1 MAAGRKIEDEREARA
16 CLKAAKGENLGRW
29 ARAHGIDGRSLNAW
43 RINLEARAKSTS
55 RRPPRTKAALA
66 KAALAK
72 AALAKAAPAKSTQLV
87 EFVPRSRVE
96 LVVPTSARYV
106 VRIEGAELEV
116 GDDFDAETVA
126 RLVRVLRS
134 C

>member
-55 RRPPRTKAALA
+55 CRPPRTKAALA
-66 KAALAK
+66 KTGP
-72 AALAKAAPAKSTQLV
+72 AKAAPAKPASLV
-87 EFVPRSRVE
+87 ELVPRSRVE

>member
-66 KAALAK
+66 KAP
-72 AALAKAAPAKSTQLV
+72 LAKAAPSKSAQLV
-87 EFVPRSRVE
+87 ELVPRSRVE
-96 LVVPTSARYV
+96 LVAPTSARYV

>member
-1 MAAGRKIEDEREARA
+1 MAAGRKIEDEHEARV

-72 AALAKAAPAKSTQLV
+72 AAPGKSTSLV
-87 EFVPRSRVE
+87 ELVPRSRVE

-116 GDDFDAETVA
+116 GNDFDAETVA

>member
-55 RRPPRTKAALA
+55 RRPPRTNAARERD
-66 KAALAK
+66 
-72 AALAKAAPAKSTQLV
+72 P
-87 EFVPRSRVE
+87 P
-96 LVVPTSARYV
+96 
-106 VRIEGAELEV
+106 
-116 GDDFDAETVA
+116 
-126 RLVRVLRS
+126 
-134 C
+134 

>member
-72 AALAKAAPAKSTQLV
+72 AAPAKSTSLV
-87 EFVPRSRVE
+87 ELVPRSRVE

-126 RLVRVLRS
+126 RLVRVLRA

>member
-72 AALAKAAPAKSTQLV
+72 AAPAKSTQLV

>member
-1 MAAGRKIEDEREARA
+1 
-16 CLKAAKGENLGRW
+16 
-29 ARAHGIDGRSLNAW
+29 
-43 RINLEARAKSTS
+43 LEARAKSTS

-66 KAALAK
+66 KS
-72 AALAKAAPAKSTQLV
+72 ALAKAAPAKSTSLV
-87 EFVPRSRVE
+87 ELVPRSRVE

>member
-72 AALAKAAPAKSTQLV
+72 AAPAKSTQLV
-87 EFVPRSRVE
+87 EVVPRSRVE

-106 VRIEGAELEV
+106 VRLEGSELEV

>member
-16 CLKAAKGENLGRW
+16 CLKVAKGENLGRW

-55 RRPPRTKAALA
+55 RRPPRTKSAL
-66 KAALAK
+66 
-72 AALAKAAPAKSTQLV
+72 AKSTQLV
-87 EFVPRSRVE
+87 ELVPHSRVE
-96 LVVPTSARYV
+96 LVAPRSARYV

>member
-72 AALAKAAPAKSTQLV
+72 AAPAKSTSLV
-87 EFVPRSRVE
+87 ELVPRSRVE

>member
-43 RINLEARAKSTS
+43 RINLEARSKSTS
-55 RRPPRTKAALA
+55 RRAPRTKAPL
-66 KAALAK
+66 
-72 AALAKAAPAKSTQLV
+72 AKSTPLV
-87 EFVPRSRVE
+87 ELVPRSRVE
-96 LVVPTSARYV
+96 LVAPRCARYV

-116 GDDFDAETVA
+116 GDVFDAEAVA

>member
-66 KAALAK
+66 LT
-72 AALAKAAPAKSTQLV
+72 KAAPAKSTSLV
-87 EFVPRSRVE
+87 ELVPRSRVE

-106 VRIEGAELEV
+106 VRIEGAEFEV